1 MCKGKITRNAFLIT
15 FLLTIS
21 ILIPS
26 SSAFASKLSG
36 PPYPNLEPF
45 SIQPGKSE
53 TYTSYQSGGL
63 TPSYFF
69 PELQDFKLTTLH
81 NRCPLNSTG
90 GSFRFSGTTGPSGS
104 VTGSFTYSGYSE
116 MQWEGGEI
124 DIYEV
129 TVEGKITNAY
139 AAFDQYGNLRVMGAA
154 HYKRKFEYS
163 GPVTITMKYNAKV
176 REVDA
181 KEDIRISGTVTTQ
194 GQIAFLSCISD
205 LEDTNLCYFN
215 VGKSYGDYGFEANF
229 VNASSEEFVWF
240 NNLDYEFG
248 LISDINFDP
257 EAHHKEQPPEEED
270 FILVDESYLDAP
282 EKAEEIADN
291 PAAGFTAV
299 VSCGSQ
305 ILPEDGINCNLNI
318 LHGNEAQPYTVN
330 WIMDGYVLKS
340 GTVILGQDDFAFPN
354 PPPGDHSI
362 QAQVIDQAT
371 NDVRVSSANV
381 EILVPPDIGLIDPWA
396 QAAAGAGSVLI
407 LGAWLWAEWASAKA
421 QSGWLEKNQE
431 KIDEALSQQRAKWYE
446 DQMARNDEIRLK
458 QTAQEQYQT
467 ACKKEWVR
475 FREELVKITDKY
487 EKSDYLIDLYDD
499 MGSDVHQDGK
509 WDGKALARLE
519 ELINTHLK
527 MDREVEAYAGWKQQ
541 IDALNRRQK
550 EFTDLTGS
558 WTAIG
563 IEVVSGVLTGGA
575 SEVIFMP
582 TRAIGNALYASRR
595 ARLMGKTGWEAAKSI
610 MVESGIKL
618 GTDYIFS
625 KAGEKIVGK
634 LVEYGGKGAQ
644 RVIGEEGLEAISEW
658 WGRTSVK
665 LGGAPKLDVDLPV
678 IKQNWGRGPQVFV
691 NKPIF
696 KPGNMPPVDLGMDNY
711 LNNHI
716 RPLSTDLAD
725 DMGRLFREGVD
736 IDVHVNNLLEPGSRY
751 TVSQTDEIAVRL
763 MNNPAYKQ
771 AVREGVVPSSVQQVV
786 YQTRDKI
793 CKNAIQETFEKLDNV
808 LLDGKPASSYIE
820 SVAVTGTGAKPLSP
834 QAVGRVTDFDSTV
847 IAGESEIAREA
858 ENLFSKTFR
867 EAVEESGV
875 HAGNADV
882 NMFSG
887 IHADT
892 VAPPHGGY
900 GSDPLIHWQKVDMI
914 NRGRSAVRLENG
926 SIMFD
931 AHPDVAPIRGFGPL
945 EPVPHFPVQPEAAV
959 GDVNRVIQEH
969 INDSISQTA
978 ESMSRESILRQE
990 GKHAMRVWKTINA
1003 GRGSQPPQWIKKLE
1017 LLKRDPNIELSTR
1030 EITSLWKNYTEYL
1043 DLPDNLGA

>member
-1 MCKGKITRNAFLIT
+1 MCKGKFTRNIFLIT
-15 FLLTIS
+15 FLLMIS

-26 SSAFASKLSG
+26 SSAFASKFSA

-53 TYTSYQSGGL
+53 TYTSYQSGDL

-69 PELQDFKLTTLH
+69 PELQNYKSTTLD
-81 NRCPLNSTG
+81 NFGPLNSTG
-90 GSFRFSGTTGPSGS
+90 GNFRLSGTTGPSGS

-116 MQWEGGEI
+116 KQWQGEI
-124 DIYEV
+124 DTYEV
-129 TVEGKITNAY
+129 TVEGRISNAY
-139 AAFDQYGNLRVMGAA
+139 AAFDDKGYLRVMGAA
-154 HYKRKFEYS
+154 HYQRKFEYS
-163 GPVTITMKYNAKV
+163 GPVTITMKYSALV
-176 REVDA
+176 WDDDA
-181 KEDIRISGTVTTQ
+181 EDYIRIGGTVTAHA
-194 GQIAFLSCISD
+194 QIAFLSCISD
-205 LEDTNLCYFN
+205 LEDTNLCHFG
-215 VGKSYGDYGFEANF
+215 VGDGYGDYGLSAEF
-229 VNASSEEFVWF
+229 VNESFYDFVWF

-270 FILVDESYLDAP
+270 FILVDESNLDVP
-282 EKAEEIADN
+282 EKAEEITDN
-291 PAAGFTAV
+291 PAAGFTAI

-318 LHGNEAQPYTVN
+318 LHGSEAQPYTVN

-340 GTVILGQDDFAFPN
+340 GTVFLGQDDFAFPN

-362 QAQVIDQAT
+362 QVQVIDQAT
-371 NDVRVSSANV
+371 YDVRVSSTNV

-421 QSGWLEKNQE
+421 QSGWFEKSQE
-431 KIDEALSQQRAKWYE
+431 KTDEALSRQRAKWYE

-458 QTAQEQYQT
+458 QTAQEQYQV
-467 ACKKEWVR
+467 ACEKEWKR
-475 FREELVKITDKY
+475 FRNELVKITDKY

-509 WDGKALARLE
+509 WDGKALTRLE

-527 MDREVEAYAGWKQQ
+527 MDRDAEAYAGWKQQ
-541 IDALNRRQK
+541 IDSLNRRQK

-558 WTAIG
+558 WAAMG
-563 IEVVSGVLTGGA
+563 VEVVSGILTGGA

-644 RVIGEEGLEAISEW
+644 RVVGEEGLEAISEW
-658 WGRTSVK
+658 WQRTSVK

-696 KPGNMPPVDLGMDNY
+696 KPGDMPPVDLGMDNY

-716 RPLSTDLAD
+716 RPLSSDLAD

-736 IDVHVNNLLEPGSRY
+736 IDVHVNNLLESGSRY
-751 TVSQTDEIAVRL
+751 TVSQTDEIAVSL

-786 YQTRDKI
+786 YQARDKI

-834 QAVGRVTDFDSTV
+834 QAVGRFTDFDSTV
-847 IAGESEIAREA
+847 IAGDSEIARKA
-858 ENLFSKTFR
+858 EELFSKTFR

-875 HAGNADV
+875 RAGNADV

-887 IHADT
+887 IHADN

-900 GSDPLIHWQKVDMI
+900 GSDPLIHWHKVDMI
-914 NRGRSAVRLENG
+914 NRGRSAVRWENG

-931 AHPDVAPIRGFGPL
+931 AHPDVAPLRGFGPL

-959 GDVNRVIQEH
+959 ADVNRVIGDH
-969 INDSISQTA
+969 INDSVSQTG
-978 ESMSRESILRQE
+978 ESLSRISILRQE

-1003 GRGSQPPQWIKKLE
+1003 GRGSQPPQWIKQLE
-1017 LLKRDPNIELSTR
+1017 ILKRDPSIELSTR
-1030 EITSLWKNYTEYL
+1030 EITSLWKNYSEYL

>member
-1 MCKGKITRNAFLIT
+1 MCKGKVSQNIFLVT
-15 FLLTIS
+15 FLLIIS
-21 ILIPS
+21 ILLPS
-26 SSAFASKLSG
+26 SSAFASRLSA

-81 NRCPLNSTG
+81 DHRPLNSTG
-90 GSFRFSGTTGPSGS
+90 GSFRLSGTTGPSGS

-116 MQWEGGEI
+116 MQWEGGKI
-124 DIYEV
+124 DTYEV
-129 TVEGKITNAY
+129 TVKGKITNAY

-181 KEDIRISGTVTTQ
+181 KDDIRISGTVTTQ
-194 GQIAFLSCISD
+194 AQIAFLSCISD

-215 VGKSYGDYGFEANF
+215 VGDGYGDYGFEATF
-229 VNASSEEFVWF
+229 VNASSKDFVWF

-248 LISDINFDP
+248 LISGINFDP
-257 EAHHKEQPPEEED
+257 EAHHKEQHPEED
-270 FILVDESYLDAP
+270 FILVDESYLDTP
-282 EKAEEIADN
+282 EKAEKIADN
-291 PAAGFTAV
+291 PAAGFTAI

-330 WIMDGYVLKS
+330 WIMNGYLLKS
-340 GTVILGQDDFAFPN
+340 GTVILGQDNFSFPN
-354 PPPGDHSI
+354 PPPGNHSI
-362 QAQVIDQAT
+362 QAQVINQAT
-371 NDVRVSSANV
+371 NNVRVSSANV

-421 QSGWLEKNQE
+421 QSGRFEKSQE
-431 KIDEALSQQRAKWYE
+431 KIDEALSRQRAKWYE

-458 QTAQEQYQT
+458 QTAQEQYHA
-467 ACKKEWVR
+467 ACEKEWKR
-475 FREELVKITDKY
+475 FRNELVKITDKY

-527 MDREVEAYAGWKQQ
+527 MDREVEAYAGWRQQ
-541 IDALNRRQK
+541 IDSLNRRQK

-558 WTAIG
+558 WTAMG
-563 IEVVSGVLTGGA
+563 VEVVSGILTGGA

-582 TRAIGNALYASRR
+582 TRAIGNALYASKR

-625 KAGEKIVGK
+625 KAGEKIFGK
-634 LVEYGGKGAQ
+634 LAEYGGKGAQ

-658 WGRTSVK
+658 WGRTSIK

-696 KPGNMPPVDLGMDNY
+696 KPGNIPPVDLGMDNY

-716 RPLSTDLAD
+716 RPLSADLAD

-736 IDVHVNNLLEPGSRY
+736 IDVHVNNLLKSGSKY
-751 TVSQTDEIAVRL
+751 TISQTDEIAVRL

-786 YQTRDKI
+786 YQARDKI
-793 CKNAIQETFEKLDNV
+793 CKNAIQETFERLDNV

-834 QAVGRVTDFDSTV
+834 QAVGRFTDFDSTV
-847 IAGESEIAREA
+847 IAGESEVARKA
-858 ENLFSKTFR
+858 EELFSKTFR

-887 IHADT
+887 IHADS

-900 GSDPLIHWQKVDMI
+900 GSDPLIHWHKVDMI

-931 AHPDVAPIRGFGPL
+931 AHPDVAPLRGFGPL
-945 EPVPHFPVQPEAAV
+945 EPVPHFPVQPEVAV
-959 GDVNRVIQEH
+959 ADVNRVILDH
-969 INDSISQTA
+969 INDSVSQTG
-978 ESMSRESILRQE
+978 ESLSRISILRRE

-1003 GRGSQPPQWIKKLE
+1003 GTGSQPPRWIKQLE
-1017 LLKRDPNIELSTR
+1017 ILKRDPNIELSTR
-1030 EITSLWKNYTEYL
+1030 EISSLWKNYTEYL